1 MLAGWLL
8 GTNRANRMRRGAP
21 SRMAA
26 AARNV
31 LVISAAGVFSSG
43 GLVLLAQLS
52 ERLHKAAFNGLIRSA
67 NSGALNWNITVLCR
81 R

>member
-26 AARNV
+26 ASNV